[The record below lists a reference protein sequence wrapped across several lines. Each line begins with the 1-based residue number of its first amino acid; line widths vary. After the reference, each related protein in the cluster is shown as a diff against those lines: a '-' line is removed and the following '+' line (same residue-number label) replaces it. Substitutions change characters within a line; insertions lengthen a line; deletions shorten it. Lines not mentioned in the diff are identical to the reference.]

1 MKEAID
7 TIKQLNE
14 MQSMDVEM
22 AHANADDL
30 LIEALRLTGG
40 EYGNDIADAYEA
52 CKERVG
58 FWYA

>member
-7 TIKQLNE
+7 IIKQLNE
-14 MQSMDVEM
+14 EHGDNEV
-22 AHANADDL
+22 AHINADSL
-30 LIEALRLTGG
+30 LLEALRLTGG

-52 CKERVG
+52 YEERIG

>member
-7 TIKQLNE
+7 IIKQLNE
-14 MQSMDVEM
+14 NNGDSET
-22 AHANADDL
+22 AHANADL
-30 LIEALRLTGG
+30 LLLDALRIVGG

-52 CKERVG
+52 CEQRIG